1 MGNESHHKK
10 QSNNNLISLESIRKC
25 YINISNIK
33 ILQKYF
39 HEIFADLSD
48 YNLERQ
54 KNLLS
59 LVTFYDYMKIPIFIS
74 EKLFNSF
81 DKDNDNFL
89 NEKEFVFNLSKL
101 YLGNFK
107 ETCEIIFNLLDFNKD
122 GIINNDDVKIL
133 LSYLPLKIED
143 NNLIDII
150 QKTSLEEIDEIISNT
165 FDKYNGKIKYK
176 DFNSV
181 MYNRSE
187 IYLQLICYF
196 YQNLPFKEKN
206 INMVILN
213 QKKKR
218 NSIDEDEYENLSPKK
233 SKNMQNEKDDESFIK
248 IYTYK
253 RKSTLSPADNFFKSK
268 FFSNLMENK
277 NKKNNKN
284 KKENKFFNLL
294 NIENS
299 KELKLKRFLS
309 DDKKVQINKKPK
321 SIYIHKNN
329 NYYSEN
335 EENTNYSSSLN
346 SSNSENN
353 LNYNNNIYKNY
364 FYIYDKENNLT
375 KIFLVLMNNEIYY
388 YTNEDEK
395 VFIKMRNLTGCNIS
409 EFNQEKDF
417 IIENSKKLFFVS
429 LIFKEKAKKY
439 FSEKLEDLNSFILN
453 IKNSIGYSQLTDYY
467 QIIEEIGKGKFALV
481 KLGINKKTNQK
492 VAIKIIKKSSLVT
505 NKDEELI
512 RTEIDIL
519 KLCHHPNIIQLY
531 DHFEN
536 NEYIF
541 IVTEY
546 IKGGTLNEYLKK
558 FHFKFS
564 ENHIAHI
571 AYQIGK
577 GLNYLHQYGIVHR
590 DLKPENIMITEF
602 SNNGIIK
609 IMDFGLS
616 KIVGPKD
623 CLNEG
628 YGSLSYC
635 APEILLR
642 TPYNKEVDVW
652 SLGVIIYYMLTGK
665 NPFRGKTQQQ
675 VAKKIAFGE
684 LDYNEDE
691 WENRS
696 YTVIDLI
703 QKMLEKNPNKRI
715 KIDDFLKDL
724 WFKKFLLKFSI

>member
-1 MGNESHHKK
+1 MGNESNHKK
-10 QSNNNLISLESIRKC
+10 QSNNHLISLDSIRKC
-25 YINISNIK
+25 YINLSDIK

-39 HEIFADLSD
+39 HEIFIDLSD
-48 YNLERQ
+48 YNIEHQ

-89 NEKEFVFNLSKL
+89 SENEFVFNLSKL

-150 QKTSLEEIDEIISNT
+150 QKTSLKEIDEIISNT

-181 MYNRSE
+181 IYNRSE

-206 INMVILN
+206 INMVISN

-218 NSIDEDEYENLSPKK
+218 DSIDEDEYENLSPKK
-233 SKNMQNEKDDESFIK
+233 NNKENEKNDESFIK
-248 IYTYK
+248 IYAYK

-268 FFSNLMENK
+268 FFSNLIENK
-277 NKKNNKN
+277 NQEKSND
-284 KKENKFFNLL
+284 
-294 NIENS
+294 
-299 KELKLKRFLS
+299 KLKFKRISS
-309 DDKKVQINKKPK
+309 DDKQEQIIKKHK
-321 SIYIHKNN
+321 SMNDN
-329 NYYSEN
+329 NYYFTEN

-346 SSNSENN
+346 DSNSENN
-353 LNYNNNIYKNY
+353 LNYNNIYKNY

-395 VFIKMRNLTGCNIS
+395 IFIKMHNLTGCNIN

-439 FSEKLEDLNSFILN
+439 FSEKLEDLNTFILN

-467 QIIEEIGKGKFALV
+467 QIVQEIGKGKFALV

-546 IKGGTLNEYLKK
+546 IKGGTLNDYLKK
-558 FHFKFS
+558 FRFKFS

-602 SNNGIIK
+602 NNNGIVK

-623 CLNEG
+623 SLNEG

-665 NPFRGKTQQQ
+665 NPFRGKTQHQ

-684 LDYNEDE
+684 IDYNEDD
-691 WENRS
+691 WENKS
-696 YTVIDLI
+696 FTVINLI

-715 KIDDFLKDL
+715 KIEDFLKDL
-724 WFKKFLLKFSI
+724 WFKKFLPKFSI